1 MKATNQTN
9 GRRIGLM
16 MLVAVLVT
24 PLAVTTSA
32 SAQNFG
38 WGSWNIRVVRPGT
51 RQDNGWNERWN
62 QRTNGRTNDR
72 WNHRSNGRWNDRS
85 NGGHDGHADHNG
97 HHPSVGKPKPFKRG
111 TILAGKDGHRNGY
124 RDGYAGNPRCDTPT
138 RDLCGREPA
147 FIKGYMKTYY
157 SAYCAA
163 YEAGK
168 RARRYERRR
177 NVCW

>member
-24 PLAVTTSA
+24 PLALTTSA
-32 SAQNFG
+32 SAGNQFG
-38 WGSWNIRVVRPGT
+38 WGGWNIRWENRSS
-51 RQDNGWNERWN
+51 RHDNGWNDRWN
-62 QRTNGRTNDR
+62 RRTNGRTNDR
-72 WNHRSNGRWNDRS
+72 WNDRS
-85 NGGHDGHADHNG
+85 HRGGHDRHADHND